1 MAPQIPRIIS
11 VDDHVIEPP
20 NVWQDRLPEKYKT
33 IGPRIDRRKV
43 KNMKFVGGVFSYDT
57 AGENEDGL
65 WCDWWLVE
73 DLQYPLTRLS
83 AAAGYPRD
91 EITVSPITMDDMRK
105 GCWDQKARLEDMD
118 VNHVEASLAF
128 PSFPRF
134 CGQTFTE
141 RKDKVLGDLCVKA
154 YNDWMIDE
162 WCAGTHDRLIPLII
176 VQLWDPALAA
186 AEVRR
191 NAARGN
197 HAVTFSEIPAFLG
210 LPSMHDANGFWD
222 PFLAAC
228 EETDTVVCMH
238 IGSSSKMPSTSTDA
252 PAAVG
257 STLTYMN
264 AAMSMT
270 DWLMSG
276 LFERFPRLKIAY
288 SEGQIGWIPYVL
300 ERADKVWE
308 DNRGWG
314 GVADKVKRPPSE
326 YYYEHV
332 YGCFFDDPHGLKNID
347 AVGVNNV
354 TFETDY
360 PHSDST
366 WPHTKKVA
374 EEIMKDLTQ
383 EQVDR
388 ICRLN
393 AIEMLHLELE
403 A

>member
-1 MAPQIPRIIS
+1 
-11 VDDHVIEPP
+11 
-20 NVWQDRLPEKYKT
+20 
-33 IGPRIDRRKV
+33 
-43 KNMKFVGGVFSYDT
+43 
-57 AGENEDGL
+57 
-65 WCDWWLVE
+65 
-73 DLQYPLTRLS
+73 
-83 AAAGYPRD
+83 
-91 EITVSPITMDDMRK
+91 
-105 GCWDQKARLEDMD
+105 MD

-141 RKDKVLGDLCVKA
+141 RKDLVLGDLCVKA
-154 YNDWMIDE
+154 YNDWMLDE
-162 WCAGTHDRLIPLII
+162 WCAGTNDRLIPLII
-176 VQLWDPALAA
+176 VQLWDPKLAA
-186 AEVRR
+186 EEVRR
-191 NAARGN
+191 NAAKGC

-210 LPSMHDANGFWD
+210 LPSMHDPTGWWD
-222 PFLAAC
+222 PFLQAC
-228 EETDTVVCMH
+228 EETETVVCMH
-238 IGSSSKMPSTSTDA
+238 IGSSSKMPSTSKDA
-252 PAAVG
+252 PAAVS

-264 AAMSMT
+264 AAMSLT

-276 LFERFPRLKIAY
+276 LFEKFPRLKIAY

-314 GVADKVKRPPSE
+314 GVADKVLHPPSE

-332 YGCFFDDPHGLKNID
+332 YGCFFDDAIGLKNLD

-383 EQVDR
+383 EQVDK
-388 ICRLN
+388 ICRTN
-393 AIEMLHLELE
+393 AIEMLQLNLKS
-403 A
+403 